1 MIPAPVYACSVHM
14 LGAWFLVTEAG
25 AIACP
30 TRAIAE
36 RVRQLLDD
44 HGMYVQR
51 IELPTCPD
59 SVEGMPWG

>member
-30 TRAIAE
+30 TRAVAE
-36 RVRQLLDD
+36 RVRQLLDE
-44 HGMYVQR
+44 HGMV
-51 IELPTCPD
+51 PTCPD
-59 SVEGMPWG
+59 SVGGMPW

>member
-30 TRAIAE
+30 TRAVAE
-36 RVRQLLDD
+36 RVRQLLNE
-44 HGMYVQR
+44 HGTVADV
-51 IELPTCPD
+51 PPCPD
-59 SVEGMPWG
+59 TVEGMPW